1 MDLWTATFRSFVVQL
16 SSKFSGRRP
25 QLKPLYLMEVEK
37 QLSCKETYE
46 EVSSDPSFLIKTIHN
61 TLEKIRKRG
70 DISSDILDYVNVES
84 PKFCRFYLLPKIH
97 KRTYEIPGRPVI
109 SNCGFYTENISA
121 FLDYQLKPVAMQVKS
136 YIKDTNDFLKKLRDL
151 PDLPEDS
158 IICTID
164 VVGLYP
170 SIPNEEGLS
179 FLRNTL
185 DKRSNKNVTTD
196 TLIELAEL
204 VLQNNYFE
212 FNERYLKQI
221 RGTAIGTKF
230 APPYA
235 IIYMAALE
243 EDFLETLIKKPWLW
257 WRYIDDIFMIWQH
270 GEDELKTFLEKLNN
284 FHPSIKF
291 TCEYSREKVN
301 YLDVQVIVREGKLI
315 TDLYVKQT
323 DSHQYLD
330 PSSCHPYHCTKSIPY
345 SQALRI
351 NRIYSENVSFDLQC
365 NKLEE

>member
-1 MDLWTATFRSFVVQL
+1 
-16 SSKFSGRRP
+16 
-25 QLKPLYLMEVEK
+25 MEVEK

-61 TLEKIRKRG
+61 TLDKIRKRG

-151 PDLPEDS
+151 PDLPEES

-164 VVGLYP
+164 VVGLYH
-170 SIPNEEGLS
+170 SIPNKEGLRV
-179 FLRNTL
+179 LRNVL
-185 DKRSNKNVTTD
+185 EKRSSKNVSTD

-212 FNERYLKQI
+212 FN
-221 RGTAIGTKF
+221 
-230 APPYA
+230 
-235 IIYMAALE
+235 
-243 EDFLETLIKKPWLW
+243 
-257 WRYIDDIFMIWQH
+257 
-270 GEDELKTFLEKLNN
+270 
-284 FHPSIKF
+284 
-291 TCEYSREKVN
+291 
-301 YLDVQVIVREGKLI
+301 
-315 TDLYVKQT
+315 
-323 DSHQYLD
+323 
-330 PSSCHPYHCTKSIPY
+330 
-345 SQALRI
+345 
-351 NRIYSENVSFDLQC
+351 
-365 NKLEE
+365 